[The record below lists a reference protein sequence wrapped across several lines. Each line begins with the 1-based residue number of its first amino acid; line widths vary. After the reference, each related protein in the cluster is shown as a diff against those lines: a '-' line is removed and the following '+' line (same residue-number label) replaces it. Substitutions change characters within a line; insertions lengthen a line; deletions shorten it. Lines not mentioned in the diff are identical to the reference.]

1 MGVNVPRERAAKWSP
16 AIENELDALAEI
28 SATASAV
35 PCLFINEASAGMH
48 KRKSPAVAERG
59 SPGQGK

>member
-1 MGVNVPRERAAKWSP
+1 MGVDKRPRERAAKWSP

-35 PCLFINEASAGMH
+35 RAFS
-48 KRKSPAVAERG
+48 
-59 SPGQGK
+59 